1 MNKTAMYGGSDVRPK
16 KFSLLPK
23 NINSEQ
29 KKIYYE
35 KRSTLVTKKIKFVLK
50 KLNIVLKRFKNKLIN
65 KLSCAQT
72 LHTKARSNVKIF
84 HFKDDVYYQVC

>member
-16 KFSLLPK
+16 KFSLLLR

-35 KRSTLVTKKIKFVLK
+35 KRSTLVTKKIKL
-50 KLNIVLKRFKNKLIN
+50 VLKRLKNKLIN
-65 KLSCAQT
+65 KLSCAQP